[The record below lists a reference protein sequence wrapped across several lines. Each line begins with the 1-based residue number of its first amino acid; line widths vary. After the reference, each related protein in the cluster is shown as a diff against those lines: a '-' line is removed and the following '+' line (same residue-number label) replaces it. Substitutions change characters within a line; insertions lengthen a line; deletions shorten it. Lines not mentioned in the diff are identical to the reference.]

1 MYASILELSQC
12 GDEILERDA
21 NYTVS
26 AMAGN
31 TELTGDQTEELVEK
45 FIDGRLPELAG
56 ELNSVLELLGGT
68 VGSTPISSSVPP
80 TMGQFEH
87 WLHTC

>member
-12 GDEILERDA
+12 SDEILERDA
-21 NYTVS
+21 NYIVS

-45 FIDGRLPELAG
+45 FIDGRLPEIAG
-56 ELNSVLELLGGT
+56 ELNSVLELLGE
-68 VGSTPISSSVPP
+68 P
-80 TMGQFEH
+80 
-87 WLHTC
+87 